1 MFNSAPGAEELS
13 ALSTREP
20 LLSSQAGAHASA
32 LSPLQ
37 HRGEQSLCPVFLRQ
51 CQGTEHAVCPKHRAK
66 GQGNGSKPCRWK
78 LTISIVHSSC
88 SPRERSGKS
97 SKHQL
102 SFPQH
107 SVFRPSIQ
115 KTVTLQ
121 GQEAATGNG
130 ILWEKGTTVTPK
142 HRGHLF
148 VGWGQYTGLFLLVL
162 IHSWHNLGKKLW
174 IFLTALVKASQS
186 ESTQWPMP
194 EKGNLSIRI
203 YCFSPEQLH
212 PAEKH
217 HCNESHPSKPSDR
230 FNWIW
235 GADCSYY
242 WHYYADLGLG
252 NGITLIETQYQHW
265 CFVYLQTAMSQKV
278 NTLRQVSV
286 GEPLETDLQFH
297 TISRQISLLQTNS
310 SLSITQMRWL
320 KAAWGTE
327 SQCRTPGTAAHSNSA
342 EVLWRYCIF
351 PSSPAMRNT
360 DWLQCAERLLITMPR
375 VSASIC
381 DSQKDSRRLKARKQ
395 ITALANTPTAAME
408 MSEGGNSGLDTVGG
422 KGLQSADKKFQFAV
436 CTKVYRKNTPIK
448 AVLCYAEL
456 GQLLPKGSRSIW
468 KQWEDV
474 AVCRAGSTAVSQETS
489 HGEGQNGHVHP
500 DQRCRRP
507 WCFSHGST
515 NLPSLAA
522 FEPNRLFNSSRGV
535 EGPCLQLDF
544 NLKIYMQALDL
555 LCMPT
560 AKWPGRTEPFPFWK
574 GTHPLYSYEILITED
589 EMRSSSLKKPPL
601 TCYFSLL
608 FAIWHFISLK
618 LSLMVVNTHGTFTD
632 L

>member
-1 MFNSAPGAEELS
+1 
-13 ALSTREP
+13 
-20 LLSSQAGAHASA
+20 
-32 LSPLQ
+32 
-37 HRGEQSLCPVFLRQ
+37 
-51 CQGTEHAVCPKHRAK
+51 
-66 GQGNGSKPCRWK
+66 
-78 LTISIVHSSC
+78 
-88 SPRERSGKS
+88 
-97 SKHQL
+97 
-102 SFPQH
+102 
-107 SVFRPSIQ
+107 
-115 KTVTLQ
+115 
-121 GQEAATGNG
+121 
-130 ILWEKGTTVTPK
+130 
-142 HRGHLF
+142 
-148 VGWGQYTGLFLLVL
+148 
-162 IHSWHNLGKKLW
+162 
-174 IFLTALVKASQS
+174 
-186 ESTQWPMP
+186 
-194 EKGNLSIRI
+194 
-203 YCFSPEQLH
+203 
-212 PAEKH
+212 
-217 HCNESHPSKPSDR
+217 
-230 FNWIW
+230 
-235 GADCSYY
+235 
-242 WHYYADLGLG
+242 
-252 NGITLIETQYQHW
+252 
-265 CFVYLQTAMSQKV
+265 MSQKV

-327 SQCRTPGTAAHSNSA
+327 GQCRTPGTAAHSNSA

-381 DSQKDSRRLKARKQ
+381 GSQKDSRRLKARKQ
-395 ITALANTPTAAME
+395 ITVLANTPTAAME
-408 MSEGGNSGLDTVGG
+408 MGEGGNSGLDTVGG
-422 KGLQSADKKFQFAV
+422 KGLQSAV

-468 KQWEDV
+468 KQREDV

-500 DQRCRRP
+500 DQRCRKP

-601 TCYFSLL
+601 TCYFSRL